1 MKNLLFL
8 KPGGGRTIYTGPAL
22 AFDFFVFYRFF
33 KNIQWK
39 DVNFAIQLLL
49 KRTKIEWFNT

>member
-22 AFDFFVFYRFF
+22 AFDLFFLSFIASSKTYNG
-33 KNIQWK
+33 KMSI
-39 DVNFAIQLLL
+39 LLYSYC
-49 KRTKIEWFNT
+49 